1 MNKNPNFYWQ
11 SSPQAVL
18 EVNSFQ
24 TQAFSIL
31 LTIDQHPWWITRLI
45 SHTHQPQGSV
55 IHTSISCGAR
65 DMWVPAAHH
74 GQWQKHWLLE
84 NPLTRA
90 RHLPITFSVTW
101 VGQSYFKMT
110 GMFSPRTR
118 TMDTSQGMGE
128 VRQLS
133 AWVLTWPVAPQQAGT
148 FWQHDSPSFLSMAT
162 IPGPGMFYR
171 MAAWAWPRG
180 LLQMSNLDSLHQNLQ
195 GLWTLHDS

>member
-31 LTIDQHPWWITRLI
+31 LTVDQHPWWITRLI

-55 IHTSISCGAR
+55 IHTSISCGTR

-110 GMFSPRTR
+110 GIVFTSYKDHGYQPRNGR
-118 TMDTSQGMGE
+118 GA
-128 VRQLS
+128 S
-133 AWVLTWPVAPQQAGT
+133 A
-148 FWQHDSPSFLSMAT
+148 LSMSSH
-162 IPGPGMFYR
+162 
-171 MAAWAWPRG
+171 MAGGTAARC
-180 LLQMSNLDSLHQNLQ
+180 LS
-195 GLWTLHDS
+195 